1 MWHTPV
7 IGSGNGVSIYVL
19 DQKERLMQQTRKSH
33 HPMGTIKIAG
43 VVAGGLLAG
52 AIWQIVSFAWVTFVL
67 AEELE
72 AILRRF
78 NASAL
83 PPQSFLVHLTTALAG
98 GVLLVWLYAAMRS
111 RFGWGL
117 RSALIAGF
125 VVWLFSFVTF
135 MATAV
140 VMNMFSRRL
149 AFLAGLGGMIAT
161 SLAAFVGTSAY
172 KDNEVV
178 RQSSGGIR
186 KLVTRW
192 KTVLASGMTT
202 LGSASVF
209 ANRKIILGS
218 ARVLAGGKINLR
230 SVSALANRKIE
241 LGSVSV
247 LANGKI
253 TLASVFAFVVAVAA
267 LALVSLYSNVQGAIL
282 VVLFLTLCAVVW
294 YSRETHL
301 LRLQSFR
308 PYVLLIRKGDKKYCY
323 VNAGNGAALNVH
335 VVGAWTTKGKVNA
348 TWKPV
353 TYLERGTKENAY
365 LASTLGMD
373 GYDPLIDGIPDD
385 QTENGFEAAVVF
397 DDIEG
402 TSYETRVAFK
412 RQDRKVGSRVKWSR
426 RSEPTPMFSP
436 HVSTA
441 ASIPIGLKRT
451 REARGAR

>member
-1 MWHTPV
+1 MLTH
-7 IGSGNGVSIYVL
+7 VL
-19 DQKERLMQQTRKSH
+19 DQKERLMQQTIKSH

-52 AIWQIVSFAWVTFVL
+52 AIWQLVSFAWVTFVL

-140 VMNMFSRRL
+140 EMNMFSRRL
-149 AFLAGLGGMIAT
+149 AFLVGLGGMIAT

-192 KTVLASGMTT
+192 KNVLASGMTT

-218 ARVLAGGKINLR
+218 ASVLAGGKINLR
-230 SVSALANRKIE
+230 SVSALANRKIK
-241 LGSVSV
+241 LGSVSE

-267 LALVSLYSNVQGAIL
+267 LALVSLYSNVQVAIL
-282 VVLFLTLCAVVW
+282 VLLFLTLCAVVW
-294 YSRETHL
+294 YSRETHH

-365 LASTLGMD
+365 MASTLGMD
-373 GYDPLIDGIPDD
+373 GYDPLIEGIPDD

-402 TSYETRVAFK
+402 TSYETRVAFT

-426 RSEPTPMFSP
+426 RSEPTPMCSP
-436 HVSTA
+436 H
-441 ASIPIGLKRT
+441 LKRKLVGIQDKLAVVE
-451 REARGAR
+451 REIAEIQA

>member
-1 MWHTPV
+1 
-7 IGSGNGVSIYVL
+7 
-19 DQKERLMQQTRKSH
+19 MQQTRKSN

-192 KTVLASGMTT
+192 KNVLASGMTT

-230 SVSALANRKIE
+230 SVSALAN
-241 LGSVSV
+241 
-247 LANGKI
+247 
-253 TLASVFAFVVAVAA
+253 
-267 LALVSLYSNVQGAIL
+267 
-282 VVLFLTLCAVVW
+282 
-294 YSRETHL
+294 
-301 LRLQSFR
+301 
-308 PYVLLIRKGDKKYCY
+308 
-323 VNAGNGAALNVH
+323 
-335 VVGAWTTKGKVNA
+335 
-348 TWKPV
+348 
-353 TYLERGTKENAY
+353 
-365 LASTLGMD
+365 
-373 GYDPLIDGIPDD
+373 
-385 QTENGFEAAVVF
+385 
-397 DDIEG
+397 
-402 TSYETRVAFK
+402 
-412 RQDRKVGSRVKWSR
+412 
-426 RSEPTPMFSP
+426 
-436 HVSTA
+436 
-441 ASIPIGLKRT
+441 
-451 REARGAR
+451 

>member
-1 MWHTPV
+1 VWHTPV
-7 IGSGNGVSIYVL
+7 IGSGDGVPIHVL
-19 DQKERLMQQTRKSH
+19 DQKECLMQQTRKSH
-33 HPMGTIKIAG
+33 YPMGTIKIAG
-43 VVAGGLLAG
+43 VVTGGLLAG
-52 AIWQIVSFAWVTFVL
+52 AIWQIVSFAWVTSVL

-140 VMNMFSRRL
+140 AMNMFSRRL

-161 SLAAFVGTSAY
+161 SLATFVGTSAY

-192 KTVLASGMTT
+192 KNVLASGMTT
-202 LGSASVF
+202 LGSA
-209 ANRKIILGS
+209 
-218 ARVLAGGKINLR
+218 RVLAGGKFNLR
-230 SVSALANRKIE
+230 SASALANRKIK
-241 LGSVSV
+241 LGSVNV

-253 TLASVFAFVVAVAA
+253 TLASVIAFVVAVAA

-365 LASTLGMD
+365 MASTLGRD
-373 GYDPLIDGIPDD
+373 GYDPLIDGIPDG

-412 RQDRKVGSRVKWSR
+412 RQDRKVESRVKWSR
-426 RSEPTPMFSP
+426 RGEPTPMFSP
-436 HVSTA
+436 H
-441 ASIPIGLKRT
+441 LKRKLVSIQDKLAVVE
-451 REARGAR
+451 REIAEIQA

>member
-1 MWHTPV
+1 
-7 IGSGNGVSIYVL
+7 
-19 DQKERLMQQTRKSH
+19 
-33 HPMGTIKIAG
+33 
-43 VVAGGLLAG
+43 
-52 AIWQIVSFAWVTFVL
+52 
-67 AEELE
+67 
-72 AILRRF
+72 
-78 NASAL
+78 
-83 PPQSFLVHLTTALAG
+83 
-98 GVLLVWLYAAMRS
+98 
-111 RFGWGL
+111 
-117 RSALIAGF
+117 
-125 VVWLFSFVTF
+125 
-135 MATAV
+135 
-140 VMNMFSRRL
+140 
-149 AFLAGLGGMIAT
+149 
-161 SLAAFVGTSAY
+161 
-172 KDNEVV
+172 
-178 RQSSGGIR
+178 
-186 KLVTRW
+186 
-192 KTVLASGMTT
+192 
-202 LGSASVF
+202 
-209 ANRKIILGS
+209 
-218 ARVLAGGKINLR
+218 
-230 SVSALANRKIE
+230 
-241 LGSVSV
+241 V

-308 PYVLLIRKGDKKYCY
+308 PYVLLIRKGDKKYYY

-365 LASTLGMD
+365 MASTLGMD
-373 GYDPLIDGIPDD
+373 GCDPLIDGIPDD

-397 DDIEG
+397 EDIEG

-426 RSEPTPMFSP
+426 RTEPTPMFSP

>member
-1 MWHTPV
+1 
-7 IGSGNGVSIYVL
+7 
-19 DQKERLMQQTRKSH
+19 MQQTRKSH

-52 AIWQIVSFAWVTFVL
+52 AIWQIVSFVWVTFVL

-161 SLAAFVGTSAY
+161 SLATFVGTSAY

-192 KTVLASGMTT
+192 KNVLASGMTT

-218 ARVLAGGKINLR
+218 ASVLAGGKINLR
-230 SVSALANRKIE
+230 SVSALANRKIK

-267 LALVSLYSNVQGAIL
+267 LALVSLYSNVQVAIL
-282 VVLFLTLCAVVW
+282 VLLFLTLCAVVW

-365 LASTLGMD
+365 MASTLGMD
-373 GYDPLIDGIPDD
+373 GYDPLIDGIPDG

-412 RQDRKVGSRVKWSR
+412 RQDRKVESRVKWSR
-426 RSEPTPMFSP
+426 RGEPTPMFSP
-436 HVSTA
+436 H
-441 ASIPIGLKRT
+441 LKRKLVSIQDKLAVVE
-451 REARGAR
+451 REIAEIQA

>member
-1 MWHTPV
+1 
-7 IGSGNGVSIYVL
+7 
-19 DQKERLMQQTRKSH
+19 MQQTRKSH

-43 VVAGGLLAG
+43 VVIGGLLAG
-52 AIWQIVSFAWVTFVL
+52 AVWQIVSFAWVTFVL

-125 VVWLFSFVTF
+125 VVWLFSFMTF

-140 VMNMFSRRL
+140 EMNMFSRRL
-149 AFLAGLGGMIAT
+149 AFLTGLGGMIAT

-186 KLVTRW
+186 KLVTPW
-192 KTVLASGMTT
+192 KNVLASGMTT
-202 LGSASVF
+202 
-209 ANRKIILGS
+209 LGS

-230 SVSALANRKIE
+230 SVSALANRKIK

-267 LALVSLYSNVQGAIL
+267 LALVSLYSNVQVAIL
-282 VVLFLTLCAVVW
+282 VLLFLTLCAVVW

-365 LASTLGMD
+365 MASTLGMD
-373 GYDPLIDGIPDD
+373 GYDPLIDGIPGG

-402 TSYETRVAFK
+402 TSYETRVAFT

-426 RSEPTPMFSP
+426 RSEPTPMVSP
-436 HVSTA
+436 H
-441 ASIPIGLKRT
+441 LKRKLVGIQDKLAVVE
-451 REARGAR
+451 REIAEIQAEEKPTTGNPGLFGQHSSSHPGLFF